1 MCDQATNN
9 VKALHILGAPLGPDG
24 GEESHC
30 FTVGSERVAVIFD
43 VPHLIKSIRNNLFKH
58 GLKVSAAIPRGET
71 VWVWQRGAEAGM
83 ASERT

>member
-1 MCDQATNN
+1 M
-9 VKALHILGAPLGPDG
+9 G

-71 VWVWQRGAEAGM
+71 VRVWQGGAEAGM